1 MANTNDYRDTIRSAP
16 LRSRFAIHVRGS
28 SMEPVLR
35 DGDRVTIERSNM
47 MLPGDIIAF
56 HDRHNG
62 QFVIHRVAGYIPSF
76 TRPWRLL
83 TFGDCARN
91 CDAAVEQELILGKA
105 VDIPVRPIDRARSLR
120 RLGRQ
125 VVISLFAR

>member
-16 LRSRFAIHVRGS
+16 LRSRFAIRVRGS
-28 SMEPVLR
+28 SMAPVLR

-47 MLPGDIIAF
+47 IFPGDIIAF

-76 TRPWRLL
+76 TIPWRLL
-83 TFGDCARN
+83 TFGDSAQN
-91 CDAAVEQELILGKA
+91 CDAAVERELVLGK
-105 VDIPVRPIDRARSLR
+105 VIDVKTRPADRARSLWRLSRQAFVSLSR
-120 RLGRQ
+120 R
-125 VVISLFAR
+125 